1 VLLLAGR
8 APEAESEYRTD
19 LKWYPEN
26 GWALFGLL
34 QSLKA
39 QRKDDEAAE
48 IADRFEKAWAH
59 ADVTLAASRF

>member
-1 VLLLAGR
+1 
-8 APEAESEYRTD
+8 

-26 GWALFGLL
+26 GWSLFGLL

-39 QRKDDEAAE
+39 QRKESEAHE
-48 IADRFEKAWAH
+48 ITGRFEKAWAH